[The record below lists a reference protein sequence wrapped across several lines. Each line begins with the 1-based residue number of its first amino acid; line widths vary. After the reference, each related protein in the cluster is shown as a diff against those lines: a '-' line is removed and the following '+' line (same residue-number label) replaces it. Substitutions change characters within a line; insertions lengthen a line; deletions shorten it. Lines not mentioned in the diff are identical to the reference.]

1 MVIIIERDED
11 AAGVAAQL
19 GVIDALR
26 AITRPIR
33 TLIEDTPWV
42 QVRWPNP
49 KYL

>member
-1 MVIIIERDED
+1 MIVIIERDAD
-11 AAGVAAQL
+11 LAGVSAQL
-19 GVIDALR
+19 GVIEALR
-26 AITRPIR
+26 VVTRPMR